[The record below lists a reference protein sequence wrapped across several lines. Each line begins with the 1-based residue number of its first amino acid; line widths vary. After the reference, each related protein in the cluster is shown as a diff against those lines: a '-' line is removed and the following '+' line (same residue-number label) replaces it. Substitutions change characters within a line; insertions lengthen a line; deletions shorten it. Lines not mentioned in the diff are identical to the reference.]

1 MGQNFNSLFKSDM
14 SDLLSLVEH
23 VLQIVYDIFILPLT
37 ALDFTLMVLFR
48 FFFCEPVPWFQ
59 INLKA

>member
-1 MGQNFNSLFKSDM
+1 M
-14 SDLLSLVEH
+14 SDLLSLVEQ
-23 VLQIVYDIFILPLT
+23 VLQIVYDVSILPLT
-37 ALDFTLMVLFR
+37 AFDFTLMVLFR